1 MDELKSFVIS
11 KYAAKLTPDDLVIEK
26 LFGQASAR
34 QYFRAKLVNP
44 NTAFLPVASD
54 TGSFVIMKMPQGFAS
69 LAEEVTKVELG
80 APQEFPFLNVQ
91 RYLKGLDL
99 PVPEVLAIDAEKGL
113 VLLEDLGDRSLEN
126 LVKEADGDFFV
137 FYYKKVIDLLIEMQ
151 ERTLANPARDCI
163 AYYRKFTEELLNWEF
178 MHFLEYGIE
187 DRHKIKVSD
196 ALKHAFQENT
206 AKISKKISEMP
217 QGFTHRDFQ
226 SRNVMFKNYNFH
238 LIDFQDALVGPVLY
252 DLVGLLRDSYIV
264 FTEDHL
270 HMLLEYY
277 YDRLPKTHPYHG
289 RLVDLKNDFH
299 TVALQRKLKDTGR
312 FQYIATVK
320 NNPGFLPHVPL
331 SLVYVRLAFAAL
343 PEYDELR
350 SLIAE
355 HIVELR

>member
-1 MDELKSFVIS
+1 MDELKSFIIS
-11 KYAAKLTPDDLVIEK
+11 KYAAKLAPDDFTIEK

-34 QYFRAKLVNP
+34 QYFRAKLVRP
-44 NTAFLPVASD
+44 ESAALPMPSD
-54 TGSFVIMKMPQGFAS
+54 TGSFVVMKMPQGFAS
-69 LAEEVTKVELG
+69 PAEEITKVAPG
-80 APQEFPFLNVQ
+80 APQEFAFLNVQ

-99 PVPEVLAIDAEKGL
+99 HVPEVLAVDAEKGL
-113 VLLEDLGDRSLEN
+113 VLLEDLGDRSLES
-126 LVKEADGDFFV
+126 LVKEADGSFFV
-137 FYYKKVIDLLIEMQ
+137 FYYKKVIDLLVEMQ
-151 ERTLANPARDCI
+151 DRTFASPAKDCI

-178 MHFLEYGIE
+178 THFLEYGIE

-196 ALKHAFQENT
+196 ALKRAFQDKSAE
-206 AKISKKISEMP
+206 ISKRIAAMP

-252 DLVGLLRDSYIV
+252 DLVGLLRDSYVV

-277 YDRLPKTHPYHG
+277 YDKLPKSHPYHG

-343 PEYDELR
+343 PEYDSLR
-350 SLIAE
+350 ALIAE
-355 HIVELR
+355 HITELR

>member
-11 KYAAKLTPDDLVIEK
+11 KYATALHPDDFMIEK

-34 QYFRAKLVNP
+34 QYFRAKLVRP
-44 NTAFLPVASD
+44 ETTVLPMPSD

-69 LAEEVTKVELG
+69 PAEEITKVAPG
-80 APQEFPFLNVQ
+80 APQEFPFLNMQ

-99 PVPEVLAIDAEKGL
+99 RVPEVLASDAQKGL
-113 VLLEDLGDRSLEN
+113 VLLEDLGDHSLEN
-126 LVKEADGDFFV
+126 LVKEADGNFFI

-151 ERTLANPARDCI
+151 ERTQANPAKDCI

-178 MHFLEYGIE
+178 MHFLDYGIE
-187 DRHKIKVSD
+187 DRHKIKVSN
-196 ALKHAFQENT
+196 ALRNAFQDKATE
-206 AKISKKISEMP
+206 ISKKICEMP

-226 SRNVMFKNYNFH
+226 SRNVMFKNYNFF

-252 DLVGLLRDSYIV
+252 DLVGLLRDSYII
-264 FTEDHL
+264 FTQDHL

-277 YDRLPKTHPYHG
+277 YERLPKTHPYHG

-299 TVALQRKLKDTGR
+299 MVALQRKLKDTGR

-320 NNPGFLPHVPL
+320 NNAGFLPHVPL

-343 PEYDELR
+343 PEYDGLR
-350 SLIAE
+350 TLIAE
-355 HIVELR
+355 HIEELR